1 MNRITVTADGPYEC
15 RGGID
20 ICDAEGSLLARAS
33 EAWLCRCGQ
42 SQNKPYCDGSHEK
55 ANFQNTTFSVATG
68 APPADD
74 SAPLRIR
81 LRHDGP
87 LRLEG
92 PCEVRAPDGTPLY
105 HGAETALC
113 RCGASGKKPFCD
125 GTHRQIGFKAG

>member
-1 MNRITVTADGPYEC
+1 MNSIIVTANGPYEC
-15 RGGID
+15 RGSID
-20 ICDAEGSLLARAS
+20 LCDAAGSLLARES
-33 EAWLCRCGQ
+33 EVWLCRCGQ

-55 ANFQNTTFSVATG
+55 ANFQNTTFTVATG

-74 SAPLRIR
+74 SAALRIR

-105 HGAETALC
+105 HGGETALC